1 MFDPKPRTV
10 VELFRARVEAT
21 PDSRALCGRRGGEWH
36 WLTWR
41 EAEARV
47 RALAAGL
54 LALGLAKGERAAILS
69 SSRPEWILADL
80 AILWA
85 GGAVSTL
92 YPSNTAEDCAYILAD
107 SGAKV
112 CFVENDALA
121 AKLRQVRDRLPQLE
135 KIVLFEVDPIEAVP
149 MEDGGSDPDPGTD
162 WATSLDALEA
172 AGAVWSGAHPGAVEA
187 SAAAIQP
194 EDLATL
200 IYTSG
205 TSGPPKGVMLT
216 HDNWVYEGEL
226 IANLGLLG
234 PQDMNLVFLPLAH
247 SYAKAIEVAILYT
260 GIPSAI
266 DGSVDNL
273 AKNLAAIRPTVFGC
287 VPRVLE
293 KVYNRVVTAAREGG
307 ALKYRIFLWALDV
320 GKRVSRVRQLGREP
334 GGLLAL
340 QHRIAARLVYG
351 KIKARFGGRLRFLAS
366 GGAPLS
372 LEIIE
377 FFHALDILILE
388 GYGLTETSGASSANS
403 LDRYRFGTVGPAL
416 RGTEIQLDEDGE
428 VLIRGRHVMRGY
440 FNLPEATAAAFTADG
455 WFRSGDIGRLDADGF
470 LSITDRKKDILI
482 TAGGKNVAPQNVENQ
497 LKASCPYLSQ
507 VVMLGD
513 RRPFC
518 VALVTLNDESC
529 GKWARERG
537 LAFEA
542 LSGLAAL
549 ASLPV
554 LREEIRAAIAALN
567 DRLPPH
573 ERIRNFRILERD
585 FSIETGELTPK
596 MSIKRKVVEA
606 RHAAILEELY
616 GRTMEKL

>member
-1 MFDPKPRTV
+1 MFDPKPRTI
-10 VELFRARVEAT
+10 VELFRARVAAT
-21 PDSRALCGRRGGEWH
+21 PDSEALRGRRSGDWH

-41 EAEARV
+41 ESEARV
-47 RALAAGL
+47 RALAGGL
-54 LALGLAKGERAAILS
+54 LGLGLAKGERAAILS

-80 AILWA
+80 AILSA

-92 YPSNTAEDCAYILAD
+92 YPSNTPDDCAYILAD
-107 SGAKV
+107 SAARV

-121 AKLRQVRDRLPQLE
+121 AKLHQVRDRLPKLE
-135 KIVLFEVDPIEAVP
+135 KIVLIDPSPSASSAPGVPGAAGEA
-149 MEDGGSDPDPGTD
+149 DD
-162 WATSLDALEA
+162 WATSLAALEA
-172 AGAVWSGAHPGAVEA
+172 AGAVWSEAHPGALDA
-187 SAAAIQP
+187 LAAAIQP

-216 HDNWVYEGEL
+216 HDNWVFEGEL

-247 SYAKAIEVAILYT
+247 SYAKATEVAIFHT
-260 GIPSAI
+260 GVPSAI
-266 DGSVDNL
+266 DGSVDDL
-273 AKNLAAIRPTVFGC
+273 AKNFAFIRPTVFGG

-307 ALKYRIFLWALDV
+307 ALKYRIFLWALGV
-320 GKRVSRVRQLGREP
+320 GRRVSRVRQQGREAS
-334 GGLLAL
+334 GLLAL

-351 KIKARFGGRLRFLAS
+351 KIRARFGGRLRFLVS

-372 LEIIE
+372 IEIIE

-388 GYGLTETSGASSANS
+388 GYGLTETSGATSANS
-403 LDRYRFGTVGPAL
+403 LDHYRFGTVGRAL
-416 RGTEIQLDEDGE
+416 EGTEIKLDEDGE

-440 FNLPEATAAAFTADG
+440 FNLPEATAEAFTADG
-455 WFRSGDIGRLDADGF
+455 WFRSGDIGRLDEDGF
-470 LSITDRKKDILI
+470 LSITDRKKDLI
-482 TAGGKNVAPQNVENQ
+482 VTAGGKKVAPQNVENQ
-497 LKASCPYLSQ
+497 LKASCPFLSQ

-513 RRPFC
+513 RRPYC
-518 VALVTLNDESC
+518 VALVTLNEEYC

-537 LAFEA
+537 LAFESVA
-542 LSGLAAL
+542 DLAAL
-549 ASLPV
+549 PALH
-554 LREEIRAAIAALN
+554 EEIRAAIAALN
-567 DRLPPH
+567 DHLAPH
-573 ERIRNFRILERD
+573 ERIRNFRILEGD
-585 FSIETGELTPK
+585 FSIEAGELTPK

-616 GRTMEKL
+616 GKTMEKL